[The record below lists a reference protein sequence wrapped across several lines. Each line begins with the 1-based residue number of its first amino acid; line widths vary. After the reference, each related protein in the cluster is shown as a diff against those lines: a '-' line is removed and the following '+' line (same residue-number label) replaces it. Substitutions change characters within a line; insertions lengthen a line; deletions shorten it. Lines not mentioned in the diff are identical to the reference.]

1 MKKIRSTFVNCDVVQ
16 FLCEFK
22 ANSMSVKLVLAKI
35 QPRKLV
41 LIHTPDEIA
50 KNLVEYCRNNLP
62 IEDIIIAEGTIE
74 LISSMSIH
82 PIKLSEEFYNS
93 MKFLPVDGYEVAYI
107 NGEVKME
114 QEQLQFDCR
123 ENPQKGFG
131 YFLGNVKLGK
141 LRAML
146 IDKGYR
152 AEFREGKLVINERVI
167 LGKQGN
173 SGGIQDYVIEG
184 VISKEYFDI
193 RKIIYSQ
200 HIYV

>member
-1 MKKIRSTFVNCDVVQ
+1 
-16 FLCEFK
+16 
-22 ANSMSVKLVLAKI
+22 MSVKLALAKI
-35 QPRKLV
+35 QPRKVV
-41 LIHTPDEIA
+41 LIHTSLEIA
-50 KNLVEYCRNNLP
+50 EALKEYCKNNLP
-62 IEDIIIAEGTIE
+62 VEEIVVAEQGLE

-107 NGEVKME
+107 NGEVQTE
-114 QEQLQFDCR
+114 QEQLQFVCK

-141 LRAML
+141 LRNMF
-146 IDKGYR
+146 IENGYK
-152 AEFREGKLVINERVI
+152 AEFRDGKLVINDIVI

-173 SGGIQDYVIEG
+173 SGGIQDYTIEG
-184 VISKEYFDI
+184 VVSKEYFDI